1 MRDRLLESDPEG
13 PKALA
18 YMEGAPQEEKLGST
32 KAKA

>member
-1 MRDRLLESDPEG
+1 MRDRLSESDFEG

-18 YMEGAPQEEKLGST
+18 NMEGAPQEEELGST